1 MGSFDRSKKRV
12 QLWKKAAFHIVFCFI
27 MGFFTGFTPTSRA
40 SIFSGPIESNQSMK
54 NQEFSPPA
62 IEIVQPVAT
71 REVTLNRNLM
81 AKAQLVVP
89 ETLVAVQIN
98 SSGDQK
104 RKSAVEEEEEEEED
118 VTLIPKKVLIV
129 ITPTR
134 SNDLLQGALLRRMA
148 TTLKLVPPP
157 LLWMVVEAESNST
170 EISEILRCTGVMYRH
185 LVFKEKFTDPEAEMD
200 HQRNIALNLIE
211 YHRLDGIIHFAGL
224 SNFYDLDFFE
234 EIRETEV
241 FGAWPIASV
250 AANRKRV
257 VIEGPVCDS
266 SQVIGWQLWG
276 MNNHDQNLVKPIHVS
291 SFAFNSS
298 ILWDP
303 ERWGRPSSV
312 QDASQNT
319 MKYVQQVVL
328 EDESKLK
335 GIPKGDCSKIML
347 WNVHIP
353 RQIMTYHSSSVAPP
367 NSKHRW

>member
-1 MGSFDRSKKRV
+1 MGSLDRSKKRV
-12 QLWKKAAFHIVFCFI
+12 QLWKKAAFHFGFCFI

-40 SIFSGPIESNQSMK
+40 SIFSAPIASNQSIK
-54 NQEFSPPA
+54 NQEVSPKA
-62 IEIVQPVAT
+62 IEILKPVAT
-71 REVTLNRNLM
+71 KEVTLNRNLM
-81 AKAQLVVP
+81 VKIQVVVP
-89 ETLVAVQIN
+89 ETPVAVQN
-98 SSGDQK
+98 SSEDQQN
-104 RKSAVEEEEEEEED
+104 KSPVKEEEEEDD

-129 ITPTR
+129 ITPTT
-134 SNDLLQGALLRRMA
+134 SNDLLHGALLRRMA

-157 LLWMVVEAESNST
+157 LLWIVVEAHSDST
-170 EISEILRCTGVMYRH
+170 EISEILRNTGVMYRH
-185 LVFKEKFTDPEAEMD
+185 LVFKEKFTDPEAELD

-211 YHRLDGIIHFAGL
+211 YHRLDGIVHFAGL
-224 SNFYDLDFFE
+224 SNYYDLDFFE

-250 AANRKRV
+250 SGNRKRV

-266 SQVIGWQLWG
+266 SRVIGWQIWG
-276 MNNHDQNLVKPIHVS
+276 MNKHDQDLVKPIHIS

-298 ILWDP
+298 VLWDP

-312 QDASQNT
+312 QDITQNS
-319 MKYVQQVVL
+319 MKFVQQVVL

-353 RQIMTYHSSSVAPP
+353 RRQIMTYHSSPVTPP